1 MAPSFLDSPIDYRA
15 LRTVLATF
23 AAAGLRS
30 DLHAILMELG
40 ILLDEAERSP
50 RKEVWDAR
58 ILDRWREFE
67 AVLTRGDGIATALAP
82 DGNVPAP

>member
-1 MAPSFLDSPIDYRA
+1 MDQAFLSAPLDYRA

-30 DLHAILMELG
+30 DLHAMLMELG

-50 RKEVWDAR
+50 RKDDWDAR
-58 ILDRWREFE
+58 ILARWRDFE
-67 AVLTRGDGIATALAP
+67 AALSAH
-82 DGNVPAP
+82 PA